1 MITKIIFILIISLY
15 LCVWIKFR
23 NQRRFLDIVTPIVFL
38 LYVYLVLSITMVDR
52 ANFSNT
58 EVSLVP
64 LYSYYGI
71 LTKGWNG
78 EGYYIAQSLLGN
90 VILFLPIGIVFSI
103 FFEQKRNRLLVIIL
117 CALLV
122 SLSIEVVQYN
132 FRLGTFEVDDLIH
145 NTLGAVFGSLIAE
158 SIKLI
163 ELHNKQTYQLAAKKL
178 KPLFMFLL
186 FFGIV
191 CFISVIHLCIVH
203 AF

>member
-1 MITKIIFILIISLY
+1 MITKIFFILIISLY

-23 NQRRFLDIVTPIVFL
+23 KQRRFLDIVTTIVFL
-38 LYVYLVLSITMVDR
+38 LYVYLLMSITMVDR
-52 ANFSNT
+52 ANHSST

-90 VILFLPIGIVFSI
+90 VILFLPLGIVFS
-103 FFEQKRNRLLVIIL
+103 FFLEQKKNRLLVVIL

-122 SLSIEVVQYN
+122 SLSIEVVQYS
-132 FRLGTFEVDDLIH
+132 FCLGTFEADDLIH
-145 NTLGAVFGSLIAE
+145 NTLGAVFGLLIAE

-163 ELHNKQTYQLAAKKL
+163 ELYNKKTYHLAVKKL
-178 KPLFMFLL
+178 KPMFMFLL

-191 CFISVIHLCIVH
+191 CFISIVRLCIVL